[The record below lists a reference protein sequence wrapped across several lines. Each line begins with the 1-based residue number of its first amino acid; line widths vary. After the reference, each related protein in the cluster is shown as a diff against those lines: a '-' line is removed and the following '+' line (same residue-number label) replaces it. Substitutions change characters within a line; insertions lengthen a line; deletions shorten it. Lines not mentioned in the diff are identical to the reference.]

1 MAKINIDSIREEC
14 QSNGWKLLS
23 EEYKNLD
30 TEMIFECTEGHK
42 VNLPWKKLRG
52 KLECPICKAN
62 IYKDHTEKVVP
73 KPRGATRVLALDQAT
88 KVSGYSIYDDGK
100 LVTFGTFS
108 ATQESPIEKIQAV
121 RNWLINMI
129 HAWKPDYVGIE
140 GIQLQENKDAR
151 MGVTTFEALARL
163 QGCLMLTCH
172 DLGIPFEVCPTNTWR
187 AHCKVKGQS
196 RTDKKRSMQLLTKKW
211 FDVTVSE
218 DEADAIGIGKYMAE
232 VIVRNTQIFNWE

>member
-1 MAKINIDSIREEC
+1 MAKINIESIREEC
-14 QSNGWKLLS
+14 QNNGWKLLS
-23 EEYKNLD
+23 DEYKNLD
-30 TEMIFECTEGHK
+30 TEMIFECSEGHK

-62 IYKDHTEKVVP
+62 IYKEQDEKVIA
-73 KPRGATRVLALDQAT
+73 KPRGATRVLAIDQAT
-88 KVSGYSIYDDGK
+88 KVSGYSIYDNGV
-100 LVTFGTFS
+100 LVKYGTFET
-108 ATQESPIEKIQAV
+108 TQDTTIEKMQAV

-129 HAWKPDYVGIE
+129 HSWKPDYVGIE

-163 QGCLMLTCH
+163 QGCLMLTCY
-172 DLGIPFEVCPTNTWR
+172 DLNIPYEICPTNTWR

-211 FDVTVSE
+211 FDVTVNE

-232 VIVRNTQIFNWE
+232 VIVRNTQIVNWE